1 MLFEQSNLQTLGQ
14 ELFKEF
20 ERLSFKTIPLFN
32 PHEILYILLEFMEVM
47 INRESILLYIS
58 KIPNKLIRINSNR
71 NF

>member
-1 MLFEQSNLQTLGQ
+1 
-14 ELFKEF
+14 
-20 ERLSFKTIPLFN
+20 
-32 PHEILYILLEFMEVM
+32 LYILLEFMEVM